1 MSVVA
6 FSGSNP
12 CTACG
17 ACCASYRV
25 SFYWAEADV
34 ASGGMVPVEMSERIT
49 SHLMAMK
56 GTSVSKPRCVA
67 LKGNVGEHVF
77 CDIYSQR
84 PTVCRE
90 FSVAWENG
98 VANDRCNKARALW
111 DIPPLLPEHPIEPD
125 QPTTP
130 KAA

>member
-6 FSGSNP
+6 LGAPNP

-34 ASGGMVPVEMSERIT
+34 ATGGTVPVEMTERIT
-49 SHLMAMK
+49 PHQIAMK
-56 GTSVSKPRCVA
+56 GTAVPKPRCVA
-67 LKGNVGEHVF
+67 LQGTVGEQVF
-77 CDIYSQR
+77 CGIYSHR
-84 PTVCRE
+84 PSVCRN

-98 VANDRCNKARALW
+98 ESNELCDKARLSW
-111 DIPPLLPEHPIEPD
+111 GMPPLLPEHPIEPD